1 MITRIA
7 TTIIFLVIAISSSY
21 ASESERI
28 EQLESEIQE
37 INERLSKLES
47 ILENRKEKKLVLT
60 NNGWKS
66 LANWRMLKTGMNYAE
81 VNEILGEP
89 HRVFGGM
96 TTGWFYKNDGE
107 VMFFDGEVRKW
118 SEPR

>member
-21 ASESERI
+21 ASEGERI
-28 EQLESEIQE
+28 EQLESDIQG

-66 LANWRMLKTGMNYAE
+66 LDNWRMLKTGMNYAE

-89 HRVFGGM
+89 HRVDGG
-96 TTGWFYKNDGE
+96 TYASWYYKNDGE
-107 VMFFDGEVRKW
+107 VTFIDGKVSKW